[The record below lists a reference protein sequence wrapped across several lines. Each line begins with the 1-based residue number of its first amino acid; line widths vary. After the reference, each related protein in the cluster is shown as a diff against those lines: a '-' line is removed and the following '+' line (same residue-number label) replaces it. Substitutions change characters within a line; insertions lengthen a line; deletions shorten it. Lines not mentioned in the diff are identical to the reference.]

1 MISHKVLDGL
11 NDLDGFGRQ
20 VTVSVVSHGQ
30 EALLGHLLG
39 DLAQHVSQSVQR
51 VVVTHNLSSD
61 GVLWRE
67 GEAEYFYRQIYNKN
81 PKGFGANHNSAFCH
95 CDTEWFAVVNPDIRF
110 ESDIFK
116 ELIAQAM
123 PNDVALGPALFDP
136 ERNEVAPNRGLLTI
150 FEIIRKRYIKQK
162 PIENIVWLPGAFLLI
177 RAEAF
182 RRVGGFDERFFLYAE
197 DFDLSARLKLAG
209 GGLRFVSDVQ
219 VTHAAQRSSHIKW
232 RYLRWHAVSLMR
244 LWATPSFWKYRALLQ
259 TQAARRAD
267 QRLR

>member
-1 MISHKVLDGL
+1 MISHKVLHGL
-11 NDLDGFGRQ
+11 NDLDSLGRQ

-30 EALLGHLLG
+30 EAMLMHLLD
-39 DLAQHVSQSVQR
+39 DLARHASKSVRR

-61 GVLWRE
+61 GLLWRE
-67 GEAEYFYRQIYNKN
+67 GAAEYFYHQIYNKN

-95 CDTEWFAVVNPDIRF
+95 CDTEWFAVINPDIRF
-110 ESDIFK
+110 ESDVFK

-123 PNDVALGPALFDP
+123 PDDVALGPALFDP
-136 ERNEVAPNRGLLTI
+136 ERNKVAPNRGFLTI
-150 FEIIRKRYIKQK
+150 FEIIERRFIKQG
-162 PIENIVWLPGAFLLI
+162 PVENIVWLPGAFLLI
-177 RAEAF
+177 RTEAF

-209 GGLRFVSDVQ
+209 GELRFVSDVQ
-219 VTHAAQRSSHIKW
+219 VTHAAQRSSHVKW